1 MAGTL
6 DLAVYQ
12 EVVQPPLTFMETV
25 PIVLSV
31 LLALAFLAA
40 GLPKIA
46 GPQAGQ
52 RRADIARLRLPRS
65 VTPVIGLVEVAAAGL
80 LVGGV
85 VGDDPD
91 LARLG
96 AALLAVTMLG
106 ALFAHLRVRDSL
118 AHIAPAAVLGV
129 LAVVTVVVAG

>member
-1 MAGTL
+1 
-6 DLAVYQ
+6 
-12 EVVQPPLTFMETV
+12 METV

-52 RRADIARLRLPRS
+52 RRADIARLRLPPS

-80 LVGGV
+80 LIGGV
-85 VGDDPD
+85 AGDDPD

-96 AALLAVTMLG
+96 AALLVATMLG
-106 ALFAHLRVRDSL
+106 ALLAHLRVRDSL
-118 AHIAPAAVLGV
+118 AHIAPPAVLGV
-129 LAVVTVVVAG
+129 LAIVTVIVAG

>member
-52 RRADIARLRLPRS
+52 RRADIARLRLPPS